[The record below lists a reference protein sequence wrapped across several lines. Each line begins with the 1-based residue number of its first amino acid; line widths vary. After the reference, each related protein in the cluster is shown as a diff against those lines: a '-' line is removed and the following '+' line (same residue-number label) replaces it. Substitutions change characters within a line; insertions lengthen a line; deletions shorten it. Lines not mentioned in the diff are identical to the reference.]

1 VGTAATPIPSV
12 TGRKRPT
19 TVIDIPI
26 VLDGRSLGDVSAVL
40 TSSGELLALDGEPL
54 ARLLQDRLLPERLAE
69 LRGKIDAKGLLSVA
83 DILAS
88 GLGLSFDPA
97 TVEARVEI
105 PFALRSLT
113 TLRLARPSRREAVE
127 VTGPA
132 PVSGY
137 LNLLAGRDRFSS
149 GFGAAGW
156 QPLVVDLD
164 GAMRAFDTVLE
175 GVLTYRQDG
184 APSWARGDMRLV
196 RDWPER
202 RVRAALGDIA
212 YGTDGFQSA
221 LPMGGVVV
229 ARNFDLQRYRSS
241 APGGETSL
249 TLERSSRVEVFV
261 NGQTYRILQ
270 LGPGRY
276 DIRDFPFTLGTN
288 DVTLRITDEVGRVE
302 VIRFPFVFDPTLLGA
317 GEHDFSY
324 AVGFASQITASG
336 RSYRSN
342 EPAFSGYHMV
352 GITDQLTVGANVQG
366 SKDELT
372 LGGEARWATTLGTL
386 RADLA
391 ASRADVAG
399 TGYAARLQYR
409 YSESPALGAKGRS
422 LAGILT
428 YRSPSFA
435 TLANVLL
442 PTNPIKLELG
452 MRYGQLLPL
461 NVYGSVGITRQ
472 LGRAGQADTL
482 VADLNLSKRLGK
494 GLVGYLLL
502 SRRHPGGTLGE
513 NRVFVSL
520 SWFPGGFGHNLAVSH
535 DTASDRSRVEWHYMP
550 GRRVDAVQAD
560 VSADRTADQDS
571 LHGQFRYW
579 GYRFTAVLT
588 EDAFASRR
596 YDTGWDERTS
606 LQFGTALAYAD
617 GQFALSRPITDG
629 FLIVARNPALG
640 RTTVEV
646 NTVNDIPQART
657 GLLGPAVLPEMP
669 SYYPERVTIEA
680 PDAPLG
686 VDLGRQLY
694 YVEPAYRSGTLVVA
708 GTGATVIAQGTVVDA
723 SGQPMP
729 LEPCTAT
736 LLDAPGAA
744 PIECFTNHAGRFRV
758 PGLRPGGVRLVM
770 TNYPEQP
777 FTLVIPA
784 GSVGL
789 VEVGRLVVR
798 AAVQP

>member
-1 VGTAATPIPSV
+1 M
-12 TGRKRPT
+12 RPT
-19 TVIDIPI
+19 TVIDIPVI
-26 VLDGRSLGDVSAVL
+26 LDGQSLGEVSAVL
-40 TSSGELLALDGEPL
+40 TSSGELLALAGEPL
-54 ARLLQDRLLPERLAE
+54 AQLLQTRLVPDRLAE
-69 LRGKIDAKGLLSVA
+69 LRGKIDAKGLLTVA
-83 DILAS
+83 DIQAS
-88 GLGLSFDPA
+88 GVGLSFDPSA
-97 TVEARVEI
+97 VAARVEI
-105 PFALRSLT
+105 PFALRALT

-137 LNLLAGRDRFSS
+137 LNVLAGRDHLSS
-149 GFGAAGW
+149 GFGAGGW

-175 GVLTYRQDG
+175 GVFTYRQDG
-184 APSWARGDMRLV
+184 APLWARGDMRLV
-196 RDWPER
+196 HDWPER
-202 RVRAALGDIA
+202 RVRAALGDVA
-212 YGTDGFQSA
+212 YGIDGFQTV
-221 LPMGGVVV
+221 LPMGGVAV

-249 TLERSSRVEVFV
+249 TLERSSRVEVII

-276 DIRDFPFTLGTN
+276 DIRDFPFTLGAN
-288 DVTLRITDEVGRVE
+288 DVVLRITDEVGRVE
-302 VIRFPFVFDPTLLGA
+302 VIRFPFIFDSALLGA

-324 AVGFASQITASG
+324 AVGFASQLTLSG
-336 RSYRSN
+336 HSYQSN
-342 EPAFSGYHMV
+342 QPVFSAYHAFGV
-352 GITDQLTVGANVQG
+352 TDQLTVGANVQG

-372 LGGEARWATTLGTL
+372 LGGEARWATVLGTL

-391 ASRADVAG
+391 ASRADEAG

-409 YSESPALGAKGRS
+409 YSESPVRGGRGRS

-442 PTNPIKLELG
+442 PTNPVKLELG
-452 MRYGQLLPL
+452 VRYGQLLPFG
-461 NVYGSVGITRQ
+461 VYGSAGITRQ
-472 LGRAGQADTL
+472 LGRAGQDDTV
-482 VADLNLSKRLGK
+482 VADLNLSKRLGR
-494 GLVGYLLL
+494 GLTGYLLL
-502 SRRHPGGTLGE
+502 SRRHPGGSLGE

-560 VSADRTADQDS
+560 VSADHTADQDL

-579 GYRFTAVLT
+579 DYRFTAVLT
-588 EDAFASRR
+588 EDAFQDRR
-596 YDTGWDERTS
+596 SDSGWDEHTS

-629 FLIVARNPALG
+629 FLIVARNPALRG
-640 RTTVEV
+640 TTVDV
-646 NTVNDIPQART
+646 NTVNDIPRART

-694 YVEPAYRSGTLVVA
+694 YVEPAYRSGTLLVA

-723 SGQPMP
+723 SGQPMG

-736 LLDAPGAA
+736 LLDAAGAS
-744 PIECFTNHAGRFRV
+744 PIECFTNRAGRFRI
-758 PGLRPGGVRLVM
+758 PGLRPGRVRLVM
-770 TNYPEQP
+770 TNYPEHP

-789 VEVGRLVVR
+789 VEVGRLVVH
-798 AAVQP
+798 AAEQE